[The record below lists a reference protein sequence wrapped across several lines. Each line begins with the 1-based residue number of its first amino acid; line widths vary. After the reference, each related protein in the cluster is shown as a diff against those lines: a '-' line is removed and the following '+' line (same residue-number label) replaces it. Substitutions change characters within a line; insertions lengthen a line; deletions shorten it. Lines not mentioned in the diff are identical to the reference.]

1 VGFTRRKKE
10 YEGHEVGCKYS
21 KQKEEHKMT
30 NKFLV
35 GTLVK
40 YFGEIRTIKMLNL
53 LQARTVNKK
62 AKRYRARINAQQ

>member
-1 VGFTRRKKE
+1 
-10 YEGHEVGCKYS
+10 
-21 KQKEEHKMT
+21 MT

-53 LQARTVNKK
+53 LQARTVKRK
-62 AKRYRARINAQQ
+62 AKLYRARINAER

>member
-1 VGFTRRKKE
+1 MND
-10 YEGHEVGCKYS
+10 
-21 KQKEEHKMT
+21 KQKEEQRMT

-35 GTLVK
+35 STLVK

-53 LQARTVNKK
+53 LQARTVHKK